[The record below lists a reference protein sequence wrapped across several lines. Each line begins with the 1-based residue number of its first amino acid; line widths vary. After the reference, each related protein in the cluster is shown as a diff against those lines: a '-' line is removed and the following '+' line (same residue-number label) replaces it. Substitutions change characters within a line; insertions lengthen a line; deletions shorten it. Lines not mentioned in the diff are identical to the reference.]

1 MRPALLALFAVALG
15 CSNYPESYPP
25 PIQRDAATGTFA
37 PRFRSLLEMNRPGVE
52 GYFIADI
59 RALEGNAWRWTGPRP
74 AMRFILERIEGLRF
88 IMDFAIP
95 GVTFEQTGPVT
106 VSVHLNGRLLARER
120 YTAYGEQHFERAVDP
135 SWLAVGEDT
144 IVEVE
149 IEPSWLGP
157 DNQTRLGFI
166 LSRAGFVE

>member
-1 MRPALLALFAVALG
+1 MRLALLALFAVALG

-25 PIQRDAATGTFA
+25 PIQRTATTSSGA
-37 PRFRSLLEMNRPGVE
+37 PRFRSFLEMNQPGVE

-74 AMRFILERIEGLRF
+74 AMRFILEKTEELKF
-88 IMDFAIP
+88 VMDFAIP

-106 VSVHLNGRLLARER
+106 VSVHVNGRLLGRER
-120 YTAYGEQHFERAVDP
+120 YTVYGEEHLESPVDP
-135 SWLAVGEDT
+135 SWLTAGEDT
-144 IVEVE
+144 IVELE
-149 IEPSWLGP
+149 IDPPWLAP
-157 DNQTRLGFI
+157 DNQTKLGFI